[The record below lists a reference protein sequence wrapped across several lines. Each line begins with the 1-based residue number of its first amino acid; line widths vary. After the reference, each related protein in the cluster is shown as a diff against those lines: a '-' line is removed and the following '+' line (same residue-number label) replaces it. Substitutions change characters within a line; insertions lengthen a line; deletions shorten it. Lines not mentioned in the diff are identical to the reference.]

1 MGAGEGGE
9 FLALGVLRGWF
20 RRTPSRTTHSQIA
33 GRRQK
38 PCQPG
43 EGTALLGRESAFE
56 VRSFEK
62 LATLVGGKASQAAKR
77 LDKQLLPLGRES
89 LPLIEEAANMLALRG

>member
-1 MGAGEGGE
+1 MPRGIP
-9 FLALGVLRGWF
+9 ALRVLRGRF
-20 RRTPSRTTHSQIA
+20 RRTPSRTTHSQVA

-43 EGTALLGRESAFE
+43 EGTALLGCESAFE
-56 VRSFEK
+56 FRSFEK
-62 LATLVGGKASQAAKR
+62 LSTLVRGEASQAAEG
-77 LDKQLLPLGRES
+77 LDQQLLPLGWKS